1 MQTIRAV
8 HSSPGAGRRARYRL
22 RAVRGAPSVA
32 ILVVMAALMLYPL
45 AFMVSTAF
53 KSMDQFNAQFWLPA
67 WPLHVEYFG
76 GAWAAIAPYM
86 LNSVIVTGA
95 STAGVVVLACFSAYA
110 FARFAFP
117 GREIFYFLV
126 IFLLMIP
133 AVLTLVPTF
142 LLIKSL
148 GLMNTRWALIL
159 PYVAGG
165 QVLAIFI
172 MRAFFAGLPEELFEA
187 ARIDGA
193 GELGAFWRIALPLT
207 RPVLVT
213 VAILQI
219 LSTWNDY
226 VWPFL
231 VLQNP
236 AIQTLVVGL
245 VNFQGR
251 FYTNWGPLMAGYTL
265 ASIPL
270 LLLFFVGMRSFIAGL
285 TAGALKV

>member
-1 MQTIRAV
+1 MYVTR
-8 HSSPGAGRRARYRL
+8 RL
-22 RAVRGAPSVA
+22 RDAPSIA
-32 ILVVMAALMLYPL
+32 ILVAFAALTLYPL
-45 AFMVSTAF
+45 AFMVITSLKDLA
-53 KSMDQFNAQFWLPA
+53 QYNEQFWLPV
-67 WPLHVEYFG
+67 WPLHLENYTA
-76 GAWAAIAPYM
+76 AWAAIAPYM

-95 STAGVVVLACFSAYA
+95 SATGVVVLSCFAAYA

-117 GREIFYFLV
+117 GRELCYYLV

-133 AVLTLVPTF
+133 AVLTLVPSF
-142 LLIKSL
+142 LLVKSL

-159 PYVAGG
+159 PYIAGG

-172 MRAFFAGLPEELFEA
+172 MRSFFAGLPEELFEA

-193 GELGAFWRIALPLT
+193 GEIGAFWRIAIPLT
-207 RPVLVT
+207 RPILVT
-213 VAILQI
+213 IAIIQV

-231 VLQNP
+231 VVQDDSLK
-236 AIQTLVVGL
+236 TLVVGL
-245 VNFQGR
+245 VLFQTR

-270 LLLFFVGMRSFIAGL
+270 LLLFFVGMRYFIEGL
-285 TAGALKV
+285 TSGALRA

>member
-1 MQTIRAV
+1 MYVTR
-8 HSSPGAGRRARYRL
+8 RL
-22 RAVRGAPSVA
+22 RDAPSIAVLVA
-32 ILVVMAALMLYPL
+32 FVALTLYPL
-45 AFMVSTAF
+45 AFMVITSLKDLA
-53 KSMDQFNAQFWLPA
+53 QYNEQFWLPV
-67 WPLHVEYFG
+67 WPLHLENYTA
-76 GAWAAIAPYM
+76 AWAAVAPYM

-95 STAGVVVLACFSAYA
+95 SATGVVVLSCFAAYA

-117 GREIFYFLV
+117 GRELCYYLV

-133 AVLTLVPTF
+133 AVLTLVPSF
-142 LLIKSL
+142 LLVKSL

-159 PYVAGG
+159 PYIAGG

-193 GELGAFWRIALPLT
+193 GEIGAFWRIAIPLT
-207 RPVLVT
+207 RPILVT
-213 VAILQI
+213 IAIIQV

-231 VLQNP
+231 VVQDDSLK
-236 AIQTLVVGL
+236 TLVVGL
-245 VNFQGR
+245 VLFQTR
-251 FYTNWGPLMAGYTL
+251 FYTFWGPLMAGYTL

-270 LLLFFVGMRSFIAGL
+270 LLLFFVGMRYFIEGL
-285 TAGALKV
+285 TSGALRA

>member
-1 MQTIRAV
+1 MHI
-8 HSSPGAGRRARYRL
+8 ARRL
-22 RAVRGAPSVA
+22 RSAPNITLLA
-32 ILVVMAALMLYPL
+32 AFAALTLYPL
-45 AFMVSTAF
+45 AFMVITSF
-53 KSMDQFNAQFWLPA
+53 KDMTQYNEQFWLPVL
-67 WPLHVEYFG
+67 PLHLENYTA
-76 GAWAAIAPYM
+76 AWAAIAPYM
-86 LNSVIVTGA
+86 LNSVIVTAA
-95 STAGVVVLACFSAYA
+95 SAAGVVLLSCFAAYA
-110 FARFAFP
+110 FARFDFP
-117 GREIFYFLV
+117 GREIFYYLV

-133 AVLTLVPTF
+133 AVLTLVPSF
-142 LLIKSL
+142 LLVKSL

-193 GELGAFWRIALPLT
+193 GEIGAFWRIALPLT
-207 RPVLVT
+207 RPILIT
-213 VAILQI
+213 IAIMQV

-231 VLQNP
+231 VVQDDSLK
-236 AIQTLVVGL
+236 TLVVGL
-245 VNFQGR
+245 VIFQGR

-265 ASIPL
+265 ASLPL
-270 LLLFFVGMRSFIAGL
+270 LILFLVGMRYFIEGL

>member
-1 MQTIRAV
+1 MHI
-8 HSSPGAGRRARYRL
+8 ARRL
-22 RAVRGAPSVA
+22 RSAPSITLLA
-32 ILVVMAALMLYPL
+32 AFAALTLYPL
-45 AFMVSTAF
+45 AFMVITSF
-53 KSMDQFNAQFWLPA
+53 KDMTQYNEQFWLPVL
-67 WPLHVEYFG
+67 PLHLENYTA
-76 GAWAAIAPYM
+76 AWAAIAPYM
-86 LNSVIVTGA
+86 LNSVIVTAA
-95 STAGVVVLACFSAYA
+95 SAAGVVLLSCFAAYA
-110 FARFAFP
+110 FARFDFP
-117 GREIFYFLV
+117 GRELFYYLV

-133 AVLTLVPTF
+133 AVLTLVPSF
-142 LLIKSL
+142 LLVKSL

-193 GELGAFWRIALPLT
+193 GEIGAFWRIALPLT
-207 RPVLVT
+207 RPILIT
-213 VAILQI
+213 IAIMQV

-231 VLQNP
+231 VVQDDSLK
-236 AIQTLVVGL
+236 TLVVGL
-245 VNFQGR
+245 VIFQGR

-265 ASIPL
+265 ASLPL
-270 LLLFFVGMRSFIAGL
+270 LLLFLVGMRYFIEGL

>member
-8 HSSPGAGRRARYRL
+8 HSTPGAGRPARYRL

-95 STAGVVVLACFSAYA
+95 STVGVVVLACFSAYA
-110 FARFAFP
+110 FARFDFP

-142 LLIKSL
+142 LLIKGL

-159 PYVAGG
+159 PYIAGG

-193 GELGAFWRIALPLT
+193 GEFGAFWRIALPLT

-213 VAILQI
+213 IAILQI

>member
-1 MQTIRAV
+1 MYVTR
-8 HSSPGAGRRARYRL
+8 RL
-22 RAVRGAPSVA
+22 RDAPSIA
-32 ILVVMAALMLYPL
+32 ILVAFVALTLYPL
-45 AFMVSTAF
+45 AFMVITSL
-53 KSMDQFNAQFWLPA
+53 KDLAQYNEQIWLPV
-67 WPLHVEYFG
+67 WPLHLENYTA
-76 GAWAAIAPYM
+76 AWAAIAPYM

-95 STAGVVVLACFSAYA
+95 SAAGVVVLSCFAAYA

-117 GREIFYFLV
+117 GRELFYYLV

-133 AVLTLVPTF
+133 AVLTLVPSF
-142 LLIKSL
+142 LLVKSL

-193 GELGAFWRIALPLT
+193 GEIGAFWRIAIPLT
-207 RPVLVT
+207 RPILVT
-213 VAILQI
+213 IAIIQV

-231 VLQNP
+231 VVQDDSLK
-236 AIQTLVVGL
+236 TLVVGL
-245 VNFQGR
+245 VLFQTR
-251 FYTNWGPLMAGYTL
+251 FYTFWGPLMAGYTL

-270 LLLFFVGMRSFIAGL
+270 LLLFFVGMRYFIEGL
-285 TAGALKV
+285 TSGALRA

>member
-1 MQTIRAV
+1 MYATR
-8 HSSPGAGRRARYRL
+8 RL
-22 RAVRGAPSVA
+22 RDAPSIA
-32 ILVVMAALMLYPL
+32 ILVAFVALTLYPL
-45 AFMVSTAF
+45 AFMVITSF
-53 KSMDQFNAQFWLPA
+53 KDMTQYNEQFWLPV
-67 WPLHVEYFG
+67 WPLHLENYTA
-76 GAWAAIAPYM
+76 AWAAIAPYM

-95 STAGVVVLACFSAYA
+95 SAAGVVVLSCFAAYA
-110 FARFAFP
+110 FARFDFP
-117 GREIFYFLV
+117 GREIFYYLV

-133 AVLTLVPTF
+133 AVLTLVPSF
-142 LLIKSL
+142 LLVKSL

-193 GELGAFWRIALPLT
+193 GEIGAFWRIGIPLT
-207 RPVLVT
+207 RPILVT
-213 VAILQI
+213 IAIIQV

-231 VLQNP
+231 VVQDDSLK
-236 AIQTLVVGL
+236 TLVVGL
-245 VNFQGR
+245 VLFQTR
-251 FYTNWGPLMAGYTL
+251 FYTYWGPLMAGYTL

-270 LLLFFVGMRSFIAGL
+270 LLLFFVGMRYFIEGL
-285 TAGALKV
+285 TSGALRA